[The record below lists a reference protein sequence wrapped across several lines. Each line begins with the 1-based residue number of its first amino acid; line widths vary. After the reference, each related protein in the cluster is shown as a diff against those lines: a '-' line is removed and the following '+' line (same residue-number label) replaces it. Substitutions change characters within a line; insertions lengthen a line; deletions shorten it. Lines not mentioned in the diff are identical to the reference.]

1 MWNLLHNLVVGKF
14 MSKNKRNK
22 IIQVPMEQELLRQID
37 ATAGIVAESRAAFIR
52 EACQQRLKSLHA
64 KELDRLYIEGHQS
77 RPENLDWAESSA
89 KLLSKR
95 LPKEKW

>member
-1 MWNLLHNLVVGKF
+1 MD
-14 MSKNKRNK
+14 MPKNKSSK
-22 IIQVPMEQELLRQID
+22 IVQVPMEDELLKRID

-52 EACQQRLKSLHA
+52 EACKLRLKTLQH
-64 KELDRLYIEGHQS
+64 KERDRLYIEGHQS
-77 RPENLDWAESSA
+77 RPEDLDWAESSA

>member
-1 MWNLLHNLVVGKF
+1 MEFNRLIA
-14 MSKNKRNK
+14 MAKNKSKK
-22 IIQVPMEQELLRQID
+22 IIKVQVSMEEDLLKRID

-52 EACQQRLKSLHA
+52 AACQRRLKNFEA
-64 KELDRLYIEGHQS
+64 QERNRLYMEGHQ
-77 RPENLDWAESSA
+77 RHPEDLDWAESSA

>member
-1 MWNLLHNLVVGKF
+1 MIKGK
-14 MSKNKRNK
+14 SKR
-22 IIQVPMEQELLRQID
+22 IIQVPMDEELLKRID

-52 EACQQRLKSLHA
+52 AACQERLKNFEA
-64 KELDRLYIEGHQS
+64 KKREQLYMEGHQ
-77 RPENLDWAESSA
+77 RHPETLDWAESSA

>member
-1 MWNLLHNLVVGKF
+1 MAKSRN
-14 MSKNKRNK
+14 NKS
-22 IIQVPMEQELLRQID
+22 IQVPMEEELLKQID
-37 ATAGIVAESRAAFIR
+37 ATAG
-52 EACQQRLKSLHA
+52 

-77 RPENLDWAESSA
+77 HPEDLDWAESSA